1 MNRSTVTKTVL
12 FFILPLIVLAW
23 TSTAFLS
30 GFTLHVALVF
40 ILISTAL
47 GFVKNQK
54 FALLKNTIHSMMIL
68 FLVGGTGW
76 FLSPFFFLLYLLPMY
91 LGFLYT
97 PSIAFGFL
105 AALLIIFSASVGEVD
120 PSFDIF
126 TLLSLLLVIPLLIY
140 LRKKYLI
147 LRQTNKDIL
156 ILQEESGIKDADT
169 IGSLLSNRVTKLGV
183 TVRQPLSFISQAATV
198 LLEGDLSPKETT
210 TYIKRIKTTATE
222 TLDYIRGFEGDT
234 SANEVLKNPII
245 EKNPIDTTEGTP
257 FEKAQQKELK
267 TIKKPFDKAQGKP

>member
-23 TSTAFLS
+23 TSTQFLS
-30 GFTLHVALVF
+30 AYTLHIALLFVLVAV
-40 ILISTAL
+40 AL

-54 FALLKNTIHSMMIL
+54 FALLKNTIHSLMIL

-76 FLSPFFFLLYLLPMY
+76 FLSPFFFLLYLLPIY

-210 TYIKRIKTTATE
+210 MYIKRIKTTATE

-245 EKNPIDTTEGTP
+245 EKKPVDTTKGTP
-257 FEKAQQKELK
+257 FEKAQQKEFK
-267 TIKKPFDKAQGKP
+267 TIKKP